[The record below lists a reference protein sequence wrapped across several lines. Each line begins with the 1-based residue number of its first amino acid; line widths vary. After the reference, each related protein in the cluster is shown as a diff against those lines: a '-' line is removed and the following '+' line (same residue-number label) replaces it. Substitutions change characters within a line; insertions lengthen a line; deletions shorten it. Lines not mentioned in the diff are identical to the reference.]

1 MAACSPEPVWMIG
14 FDCRTGAV
22 RAARARKISR
32 VYNVEVSS
40 GAAALYDFYLAIP
53 LTQLCG
59 VIC

>member
-1 MAACSPEPVWMIG
+1 MIG
-14 FDCRTGAV
+14 FDYRTGAV

-40 GAAALYDFYLAIP
+40 GAAALYDFYLTIP